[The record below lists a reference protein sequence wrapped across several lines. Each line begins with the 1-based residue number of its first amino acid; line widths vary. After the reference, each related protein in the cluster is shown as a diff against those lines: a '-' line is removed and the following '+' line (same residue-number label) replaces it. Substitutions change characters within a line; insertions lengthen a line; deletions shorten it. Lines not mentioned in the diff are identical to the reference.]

1 MVHRYRPQLSVSTET
16 VVLMLIN
23 VVQMHC
29 RNASNKE
36 YSMKASLSIA
46 TNQTILVLSPR
57 NEEQ

>member
-23 VVQMHC
+23 VVQMDC

-36 YSMKASLSIA
+36 YSMKASLLIA